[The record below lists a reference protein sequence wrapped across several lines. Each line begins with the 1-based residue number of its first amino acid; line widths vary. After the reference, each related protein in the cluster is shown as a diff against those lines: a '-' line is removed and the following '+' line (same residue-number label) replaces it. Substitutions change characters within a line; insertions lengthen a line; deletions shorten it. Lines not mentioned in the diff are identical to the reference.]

1 MFIAC
6 HKNLLVR
13 EGTEQLSI
21 PTGFIGQIDDRWA
34 KHWFIQAA
42 MQDGTI
48 ETADE
53 KTAPAQPETA
63 DEKKSK

>member
-1 MFIAC
+1 MFIVC

-34 KHWFIQAA
+34 EHWFIRAA

-48 ETADE
+48 EAADKKSE
-53 KTAPAQPETA
+53 PAAAE
-63 DEKKSK
+63 DKKSK